1 MSGHQDEG
9 RHQVD
14 KGRTGV
20 TKQTKVTPG
29 QRSARVGFLARPWAD
44 WLRPVAILIA
54 ASAAL
59 VSDGALFHESSQLV
73 AVVVVLCLGL
83 VLIVR
88 DWSRI
93 CALANSKLGLLA
105 ALDGAVLVIAAILS
119 VYRWASVRE
128 LMKAVALAEAFLLG
142 ATLFDRE
149 AVRDRFL
156 VLFYWWSVAV
166 AGAGSVL
173 YLVGMRWPQSW
184 LGSYAV
190 RTLATAANRLSAF
203 FGYANAFAAFLLVPI
218 ALGVALAWRGG
229 RRGTAALVGLIVPL
243 VAMQLAASRWGYVV
257 LGLVLVAMLIMGLRL
272 AARGGFT
279 RMRAV
284 IVTCLVLI
292 LAVVSMLVPA
302 LTISSSAP
310 GVGERFSGIGAEV
323 RNTDPEMSSIGG
335 RIAMIRDALRY
346 GAAYPVFGS
355 GPGTYSS
362 TYFRF
367 RSTNFF
373 ATDPHSQA
381 MLWLTETGV
390 AGLMTQAL
398 LVLAVLGLL
407 WMAAVGDAGRD
418 PLMVG
423 AAFGITGVVTHA
435 MLDWDFQSYFL
446 PLMAAVFCGVA
457 VSALAHQDT
466 WLLRPWR
473 RVPAGVQTTSRHA
486 GKPRMSWRPLVIV
499 GTSLCIAVAI
509 ISATAALVA
518 DGGISAYGTNP
529 AQAARLFSTAQ
540 HLNPLDSEYPYLYAK
555 ASMALA
561 PGETVPSTGQAIQDG
576 FDRATRLNP
585 WYVEYQID
593 QARYLLNRGDT
604 KSIAVYENL
613 THIDPGDP
621 GTFTSLAWAYH
632 LLYQNDTKALQ
643 ALDQAFAVDKS
654 YYEAW
659 LVLGS
664 IQEARGKLPE
674 AIAAYWK
681 AVEGN
686 LADVQA
692 LDSLSTLYEANGNTA
707 GAARVAFELVQ
718 RSPDS
723 ADAKSA
729 FAGAGLSIKLDRAV
743 LEGRQTNVAWTT
755 SGKQVAESY
764 KLVLVRPNAEDVVI
778 AEDIAVGQ
786 RSVQASIP
794 QTVLD
799 GPCRLR
805 LFAMAPVALA
815 GVEDPWVAWT
825 ESDELV
831 LKAP

>member
-1 MSGHQDEG
+1 
-9 RHQVD
+9 
-14 KGRTGV
+14 
-20 TKQTKVTPG
+20 
-29 QRSARVGFLARPWAD
+29 
-44 WLRPVAILIA
+44 LRPVAILIA

-59 VSDGALFHESSQLV
+59 VSDGALFRESSQLV

-93 CALANSKLGLLA
+93 CALANSKLGFLV
-105 ALDGAVLVIAAILS
+105 ALDGIVLVLSAILS
-119 VYRWASVRE
+119 VYRWASLRE
-128 LMKAVALAEAFLLG
+128 LLKAAALVEAFLLG
-142 ATLFDRE
+142 AVLIDRE

-156 VLFYWWSVAV
+156 VMFYWWSVAV

-173 YLVGMRWPQSW
+173 YLVSMRWPQSW

-190 RTLATAANRLSAF
+190 RLQGTATATRLSAF

-218 ALGVALAWRGG
+218 ALGVALVWRGG
-229 RRGTAALVGLIVPL
+229 RRGMAASFGLVVTLF
-243 VAMQLAASRWGYVV
+243 AMQLTASRWGYIV
-257 LGLVLVAMLIMGLRL
+257 LGMVLAAMLIMGLRL
-272 AARGGFT
+272 AGRGGFT

-284 IVTCLVLI
+284 TVTSVVMVMAIVT
-292 LAVVSMLVPA
+292 MLVPVS
-302 LTISSSAP
+302 IGSSSAP
-310 GVGERFSGIGAEV
+310 EVGERFTGIGAEV
-323 RNTDPEMSSIGG
+323 RNTDPEMSSISG
-335 RIAMIRDALRY
+335 RIAMVRDALHY

-355 GPGTYSS
+355 GPGTYASV
-362 TYFRF
+362 YFRF

-373 ATDPHSQA
+373 AADPHSQA

-390 AGLMTQAL
+390 IGLVTQTL
-398 LVLAVLGLL
+398 LMLAVLGLL
-407 WMAAVGDAGRD
+407 WIAAVRDAGRE
-418 PLMVG
+418 PLMMG
-423 AAFGITGVVTHA
+423 AAFGITGVAVHA

-446 PLMAAVFCGVA
+446 PLMVTVFCGVA
-457 VSALAHQDT
+457 VSALAHQEV
-466 WLLRPWR
+466 WLLRPLR
-473 RVPAGVQTTSRHA
+473 RVPAAGQATSGHA
-486 GKPRMSWRPLVIV
+486 DKPRMSWRPLVIV

-518 DGGISAYGTNP
+518 DGGISAYGTDP

-540 HLNPLDSEYPYLYAK
+540 HFNPLDSEYPYLYAK

-561 PGETVPSTGQAIQDG
+561 ASASVPSADQAIRDG
-576 FDRATRLNP
+576 FERAIALNP

-593 QARYLLNRGDT
+593 QARYLLSRGDT
-604 KSIAVYENL
+604 ECVAVYENL

-632 LLYQNDTKALQ
+632 LLYQNNTKALQ

-681 AVEGN
+681 AAEAN

-692 LDSLSTLYEANGNTA
+692 LGRLGSLYEQNGNAA
-707 GAARVAFELVQ
+707 GAARAAFELVQ
-718 RSPDS
+718 RTPDS
-723 ADAKSA
+723 ADAKAA
-729 FAGAGLSIKLDRAV
+729 FAAVGLSIKLDRAV
-743 LEGRQTNVAWTT
+743 VEGRQTNVAWTT

-764 KLVLVRPNAEDVVI
+764 KLVLVRPNTEDVVI
-778 AEDIAVGQ
+778 TEDIAAGQ
-786 RSVQASIP
+786 RSIEASIP

-805 LFAMAPVALA
+805 LYAMAPVALA
-815 GVEDPWVAWT
+815 DLKDPWVAWA
-825 ESDELV
+825 ESGELV
-831 LKAP
+831 LKVP